1 MTGNPP
7 AFAGSV
13 PEFYERYMRAPFF
26 EPYAEDMAARVA
38 KRTGPFLELACGTGI
53 LTRRLLERLSKD
65 ARLTA
70 TDLNPPMLAE
80 AQRRLAEDA
89 RLEWRPADMTAL
101 PFADHAFGTVVCQ
114 FGFMFP
120 PDKAAIVRE
129 ARRMLK
135 PGGVL
140 LFSVWDTLEAN
151 PANPVVLRVLS
162 ELSPSEPPRF
172 LEAPFGFQDQTL
184 IRGLLEAAGFGEIRM
199 ELVPKEC
206 RSPTARELALGLL
219 RGTPVAGELAT
230 RGTDLE
236 RAEALVAEALAAFG
250 GAAPFVSP
258 MSALVVEATAS

>member
-13 PEFYERYMRAPFF
+13 PEFYERYMRAPFI

-38 KRTGPFLELACGTGI
+38 RRTGPVLELACGTGI
-53 LTRRLLERLSKD
+53 LTRRLLERLGEN

-70 TDLNPPMLAE
+70 TDLNPPMLVE
-80 AQRRLAEDA
+80 AQARVPPDP
-89 RLEWRPADMTAL
+89 RLEWRQADMTAL
-101 PFADHAFGTVVCQ
+101 PFPDHGFETVVCQ

-120 PDKAAIVRE
+120 PDKAATFHE

-140 LFSVWDTLEAN
+140 LFSVWDTLAAN
-151 PANPVVLRVLS
+151 PANPVVLHALTD
-162 ELSPSEPPRF
+162 LFPADPPRF
-172 LEAPFGFQDQTL
+172 LEVPFGFNDQSL
-184 IRGLLEAAGFGEIRM
+184 IRGLLEEAGFMDIRM
-199 ELVPKEC
+199 EAVPKEC
-206 RSPTARELALGLL
+206 RSPSARELALGLL
-219 RGTPVAGELAT
+219 RGTPLAGELAT
-230 RGTDLE
+230 RGADLE